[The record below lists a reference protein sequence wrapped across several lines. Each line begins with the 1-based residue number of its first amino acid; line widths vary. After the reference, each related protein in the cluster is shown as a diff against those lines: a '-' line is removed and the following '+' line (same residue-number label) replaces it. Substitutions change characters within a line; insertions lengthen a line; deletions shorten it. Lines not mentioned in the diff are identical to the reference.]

1 MMKRLLLTLTA
12 ALALAACAETS
23 RSPTEPRFTPQYG
36 GGYWSIPTAD
46 TPEAIMDA
54 SPGWEVATRFYTTTR
69 GLITHLHFYRAPGE
83 TGENYIKVW
92 TPLGTQRYSTR
103 IADSYSGPGWKTI
116 HLAGIP
122 FPNPPQSICIP
133 AGTYWYVSANTNT
146 KQARTFGYFDNGPD
160 VSGPLVA
167 NYSFYGQPMGSF
179 PTQGSSSLYFVGVTF
194 IETNCQS

>member
-1 MMKRLLLTLTA
+1 MMKHLLLTLTA

-36 GGYWSIPTAD
+36 GGYSSIPTAD
-46 TPEAIMDA
+46 TPGATIDA
-54 SPGWEVATRFYTTTR
+54 SPGWEVATRFYSTTR
-69 GLITHLHFYRAPGE
+69 GLITHLHFYRASGE

-103 IADSYSGPGWKTI
+103 IADSYAGPGWKTI
-116 HLAGIP
+116 HLVG
-122 FPNPPQSICIP
+122 NPSQAICIP

-146 KQARTFGYFDNGPD
+146 KAATTFGYFNNGPD

-167 NYSFYGQPMGSF
+167 NYSYYGQPMGSF
-179 PTQGSSSLYFVGVTF
+179 PTQGSSDLFFVGVTF
-194 IETNCQS
+194 TAVNCQS